1 MNDESQNNR
10 RHKGNA
16 PCVNR
21 RKTQNMRRRNARAE
35 SKNLTKKFDTLCG
48 EVTTKKVS
56 AEEMEK
62 LFS

>member
-1 MNDESQNNR
+1 MTMAYSKKAKRIKKQS
-10 RHKGNA
+10 
-16 PCVNR
+16 
-21 RKTQNMRRRNARAE
+21 RADC
-35 SKNLTKKFDTLCG
+35 KNLTKKFDKLCG

>member
-1 MNDESQNNR
+1 MGKLGPSGGRTR
-10 RHKGNA
+10 RA
-16 PCVNR
+16 TNR
-21 RKTQNMRRRNARAE
+21 RKRARSE
-35 SKNLTKKFDTLCG
+35 SKNLTKKFDKLCG